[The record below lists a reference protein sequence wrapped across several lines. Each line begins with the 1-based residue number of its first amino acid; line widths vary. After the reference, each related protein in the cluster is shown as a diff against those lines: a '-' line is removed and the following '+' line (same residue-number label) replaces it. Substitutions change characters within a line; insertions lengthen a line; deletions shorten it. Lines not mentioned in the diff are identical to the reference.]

1 MQEMNIFG
9 GDDNVDYSK
18 RALDYVR
25 REVMLAPHTEEAKF
39 DVGSRALDEAVRP
52 FMTME
57 VMGDLLIRYFHTMI
71 DFVNEPNV
79 RKRLRSYFDEKY
91 GCQLERMILGA

>member
-91 GCQLERMILGA
+91 GCHLERMI

>member
-25 REVMLAPHTEEAKF
+25 REVLRAPHTEEAKF
-39 DVGSRALDEAVRP
+39 DVGSRA
-52 FMTME
+52 
-57 VMGDLLIRYFHTMI
+57 
-71 DFVNEPNV
+71 
-79 RKRLRSYFDEKY
+79 
-91 GCQLERMILGA
+91 

>member
-57 VMGDLLIRYFHTMI
+57 VMGDLLIHALLYILM
-71 DFVNEPNV
+71 
-79 RKRLRSYFDEKY
+79 LLKY
-91 GCQLERMILGA
+91 SHHLVIKMLLKGSF